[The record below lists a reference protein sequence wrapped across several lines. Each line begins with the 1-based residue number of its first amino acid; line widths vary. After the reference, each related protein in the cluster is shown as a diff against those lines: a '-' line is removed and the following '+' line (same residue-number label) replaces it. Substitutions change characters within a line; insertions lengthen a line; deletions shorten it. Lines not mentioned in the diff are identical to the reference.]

1 MQKLMDEARAHKC
14 EPLMMIGDPE
24 YYDRFFGFSAAA
36 TFGWE
41 CPGLV
46 ERPRLLAQSVDGRAL
61 PGPGKLC
68 PRSALIQVACSITTQ
83 ERSTGYNKPQ
93 HGKDLLACS
102 FDRFTI
108 VQRVSIVTWTDKL
121 QT

>member
-41 CPGLV
+41 CPGPV
-46 ERPRLLAQSVDGRAL
+46 ERHRLLAQSVDGRAL
-61 PGPGKLC
+61 PGPGKLG
-68 PRSALIQVACSITTQ
+68 RSEEHTSELQSLMRISYAVFCLKYKIT
-83 ERSTGYNKPQ
+83 
-93 HGKDLLACS
+93 LLNTN
-102 FDRFTI
+102 FTSLSHHI
-108 VQRVSIVTWTDKL
+108 S
-121 QT
+121 